1 MDRTLLTILSLLA
14 GGLIGGVG
22 VWFVLFSKRLSRSR
36 AAARRPQLSDIAT
49 TIFDNFESAAV
60 ILDASLTP
68 IYANHIA
75 RDDHRFIGSEMFRD
89 PGFLRSMREVMQTGA
104 PFNLVPDTADFAG
117 ANLRVRAFRLQQRF
131 VAVLIDDIGEAQRVN
146 AMRRDFIANVSHE
159 LKTPVAAIGLLAEA
173 MLEGADEPETVKQF
187 AGSLVHESKRLGELS
202 RDIIH
207 LSQAQSALRPE
218 DREPINLRKLI
229 KSEVK
234 AHQNLAEQQQV
245 DLVITESL
253 ATAKQEATM
262 LGRKSALGTAV
273 ANVLSNAIRYS
284 PPGGRVGVGLRINT
298 GKLEVSVTDQ
308 GPGIPPEYQQRVFE
322 RFFRIDSSRTRDSG
336 GTGLGLSIARHTM
349 RAHGGEIELWSK
361 EGVGSTFTL
370 FFPLHENL
378 RLPADAQPKKPRRK
392 KLDVQG

>member
-89 PGFLRSMREVMQTGA
+89 PAFLRSMREVMQTGA

-173 MLEGADEPETVKQF
+173 MLEGADETQ
-187 AGSLVHESKRLGELS
+187 
-202 RDIIH
+202 
-207 LSQAQSALRPE
+207 
-218 DREPINLRKLI
+218 
-229 KSEVK
+229 
-234 AHQNLAEQQQV
+234 
-245 DLVITESL
+245 
-253 ATAKQEATM
+253 
-262 LGRKSALGTAV
+262 
-273 ANVLSNAIRYS
+273 
-284 PPGGRVGVGLRINT
+284 
-298 GKLEVSVTDQ
+298 
-308 GPGIPPEYQQRVFE
+308 
-322 RFFRIDSSRTRDSG
+322 
-336 GTGLGLSIARHTM
+336 
-349 RAHGGEIELWSK
+349 
-361 EGVGSTFTL
+361 
-370 FFPLHENL
+370 
-378 RLPADAQPKKPRRK
+378 
-392 KLDVQG
+392 